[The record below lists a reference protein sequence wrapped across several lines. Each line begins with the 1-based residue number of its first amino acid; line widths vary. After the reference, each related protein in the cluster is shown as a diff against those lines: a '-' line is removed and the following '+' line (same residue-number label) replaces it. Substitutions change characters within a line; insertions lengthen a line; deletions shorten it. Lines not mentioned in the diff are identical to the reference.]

1 MALPAGTRERQ
12 LKRWSAQ
19 KKLALIAGDV
29 KSLHSLAQTD
39 EGTPMGAQA
48 RVVER
53 YTVNQDGSRLDY
65 TVSVTD
71 PPNLVKPA
79 VWDAHWSRVPGTVI
93 RPFECE
99 LK

>member
-1 MALPAGTRERQ
+1 VIETARIDSPYL
-12 LKRWSAQ
+12 
-19 KKLALIAGDV
+19 D
-29 KSLHSLAQTD
+29 D
-39 EGTPMGAQA
+39 EGTPMSAQA

-71 PPNLVKPA
+71 PLNLVKPA
-79 VWDAHWSRVPGTVI
+79 VWDAHWSWVPGTVI

-99 LK
+99 VK